1 MGMYY
6 SRDLRERVAEA
17 VSDGMS
23 RRAAARRFGVSD
35 RTSIRWADRAAK
47 EGAPNLRRQG
57 RPRGKGPLS
66 DHLNFLIAA
75 AEAKPDMTLEELAA
89 LLLSVHGVR
98 AHSASISRLLCRAG
112 FTYKKTADGPRMR
125 ARRRRPAAKDV
136 D

>member
-6 SRDLRERVAEA
+6 SQDLRDRVAQA
-17 VSDGMS
+17 VAGGMS

-57 RPRGKGPLS
+57 RPPGKGPLS
-66 DHLNFLIAA
+66 DHLNFLAAA
-75 AEAKPDMTLEELAA
+75 AEAKPDMTLEELSA
-89 LLLSVHGVR
+89 LLLAVHGVR
-98 AHSASISRLLCRAG
+98 AHPASISRLLRRAG
-112 FTYKKTADGPRMR
+112 FTYKKTTDGAGVR
-125 ARRRRPAAKDV
+125 ARRRRGAAKDM